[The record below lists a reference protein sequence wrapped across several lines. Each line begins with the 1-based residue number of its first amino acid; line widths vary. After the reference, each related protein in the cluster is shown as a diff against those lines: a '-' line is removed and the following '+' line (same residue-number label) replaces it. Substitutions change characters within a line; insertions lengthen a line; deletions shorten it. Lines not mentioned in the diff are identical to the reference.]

1 MADLSF
7 YISPLS
13 EEIREEGRLQGRLQG
28 SAESILLLFGARG
41 IGVPDAT
48 REKVTACNDLEQL
61 RQWLRAAAHVTSAE
75 GIFGEETSAS
85 G

>member
-13 EEIREEGRLQGRLQG
+13 EEIREEGRVQGR
-28 SAESILLLFGARG
+28 AESILLLLGARG
-41 IGVPDAT
+41 IDVPDAT
-48 REKVTACNDLEQL
+48 REKITACGDPEQL

-75 GIFGEETSAS
+75 EIFREETSAS